1 MENFLTYTH
10 VNITLWQAQVV
21 ISILKI
27 RKTEAIRWLT
37 QSHSITVAYEKLKPK
52 SSFAKTQGSDN

>member
-10 VNITLWQAQVV
+10 VNLTLWQVQVV

-27 RKTEAIRWLT
+27 RKTEVIRWLT
-37 QSHSITVAYEKLKPK
+37 QSHSIIVPYEKLKPK

>member
-10 VNITLWQAQVV
+10 VSLTLWQVQVV

-27 RKTEAIRWLT
+27 RKTEVIRWLT
-37 QSHSITVAYEKLKPK
+37 QSHSIIVAYEKLKPK

>member
-1 MENFLTYTH
+1 MENFLTYTY

-27 RKTEAIRWLT
+27 RKTEAIR
-37 QSHSITVAYEKLKPK
+37 
-52 SSFAKTQGSDN
+52 